1 MPIVK
6 VQPHKDVCPNGA
18 EIDVETGK
26 RLAQAL
32 NQAGVSLPHSCQY
45 NCACASCHVIVKEG
59 YDTLGTPDD
68 DEYDQL
74 ECAVD
79 VCPTSRLAC
88 QVRMGIEN
96 ITIEIPKK
104 K

>member
-6 VQPHKDVCPNGA
+6 VLPHKDACPNGA
-18 EIDVETGK
+18 EVVVETGK

-32 NQAGVSLPHSCQY
+32 NQAGVALPHSCQY

-59 YDTLGTPDD
+59 YDSLEAPDD

-74 ECAVD
+74 ECAVG
-79 VCPTSRLAC
+79 VCQTSRLAC
-88 QVRMGIEN
+88 QVKIGTEN
-96 ITIEIPKK
+96 ITIEIPTKK
-104 K
+104 